1 MNFVFISPHF
11 PKSYWNFC
19 DRLKRNGVNVLGIGD
34 APYEEIPA
42 ELKRTLTEYY
52 RVNDLGNYGEMVRA
66 VGYFTFRYGKID
78 WLESNNEYWL
88 EMDAQLRTDFNITT
102 GAQND
107 FISRIKYKSIMKES
121 YRKAGV
127 PVARHHMVS
136 TLEAAREFI
145 AQVGLPGHC
154 QAGQRLRR
162 RGHLQAE
169 KRAGLGSVLRP
180 PACRKLH
187 YGGIHRRHHRQL

>member
-88 EMDAQLRTDFNITT
+88 GNGR
-102 GAQND
+102 
-107 FISRIKYKSIMKES
+107 
-121 YRKAGV
+121 
-127 PVARHHMVS
+127 P
-136 TLEAAREFI
+136 AA
-145 AQVGLPGHC
+145 H
-154 QAGQRLRR
+154 RL
-162 RGHLQAE
+162 
-169 KRAGLGSVLRP
+169 
-180 PACRKLH
+180 
-187 YGGIHRRHHRQL
+187 